1 VCVCNATSYHSLTL
15 HSLTRSSPSVCTDE
29 KHLVEKVFTSAMES
43 LSEDDRAL
51 PAVQTILPLLKNGVG
66 IHHGGLLPILKEVIE
81 LLFQE
86 GQSLL

>member
-1 VCVCNATSYHSLTL
+1 MQRHITVSPCIRSLYR
-15 HSLTRSSPSVCTDE
+15 HPVCTDE

-86 GQSLL
+86 GQSL